1 MTTDGS
7 PDIDYEDGATPRLQE
22 RMAANMVAQV
32 CVFISSR
39 CSSIAM
45 DADEVMVM
53 VNNEV
58 CDTQERQLDALHAGV
73 TRLKNA
79 AQATNDEVT
88 AQNMMLD
95 SVAVNV
101 QDTEAEVA
109 QQTERARKVARR
121 HRELCVY
128 YIVIVLLAVALIV
141 ILII

>member
-22 RMAANMVAQV
+22 RMAANMVAQ
-32 CVFISSR
+32 
-39 CSSIAM
+39 
-45 DADEVMVM
+45 
-53 VNNEV
+53 
-58 CDTQERQLDALHAGV
+58 ERQLDALHAGV

-79 AQATNDEVT
+79 AQATNNEVT
-88 AQNMMLD
+88 AQNVMLD